1 MLSAAVG
8 VLAYCDEQKLIPRLI
23 FTNPFYAVTPG
34 EDWLDRLF
42 KRRGA
47 LLPGPEESL
56 LPRERYVLKSINLDR
71 RIRPVYARLT
81 LERAHD
87 LFLASLQVRREFH
100 EETDAFCREH
110 GVGADTIGVHYRGTD
125 KRLEASRVAWDD
137 IAESIDAHL
146 EYQSNLFVATDE
158 PEFLQFM
165 QGRFGAARVVDL
177 GCREVFS
184 GRPAHSTA
192 GDPVVKASEAI
203 RTILALSRCGLL
215 IRTRSHLS
223 GWAKIFEPSLPCI
236 VFGTMHGNPSVVFPE
251 HLIETESVPAAR
263 V

>member
-1 MLSAAVG
+1 MLSLVAKTGWTGCSSGEVRYFRG
-8 VLAYCDEQKLIPRLI
+8 LR
-23 FTNPFYAVTPG
+23 NPCCRGSATCSSRSISI
-34 EDWLDRLF
+34 DRW
-42 KRRGA
+42 
-47 LLPGPEESL
+47 
-56 LPRERYVLKSINLDR
+56 
-71 RIRPVYARLT
+71 IRPAYTRLT

-137 IAESIDAHL
+137 VAESIDANLAGHS
-146 EYQSNLFVATDE
+146 YLFVATDE

-165 QGRFGAARVVDL
+165 QGRFGASRVVDL
-177 GCREVFS
+177 GCRELFS

-192 GDPVVKASEAI
+192 GDPAVKASEAI
-203 RTILALSRCGLL
+203 RTILALFRCALL

-223 GWAKIFEPSLPCI
+223 GWAKILEPSLPCI

-251 HLIETESVPAAR
+251 HLIETESGLAAR
-263 V
+263 G